1 MNEKY
6 TLMTPFTIIQKLLG
20 PYMFSPNARE
30 TLNEKM
36 ELYFHDHS
44 FVPLFV
50 QENYLKT
57 SPSLV
62 RRTETPPEKLKLL
75 RLMDRAASSLSDA
88 DIVDSLIHG
97 WVCPYNLRAPLNQVP
112 ASPEQHWSLMPLH
125 AVTSTVIPA
134 SCMYGTTS
142 YNGPNS
148 ISFPQ

>member
-62 RRTETPPEKLKLL
+62 RRAETPPEKLKLL

-97 WVCPYNLRAPLNQVP
+97 WVCPYSLCAPLNQVP

-134 SCMYGTTS
+134 SCMYGTTN

>member
-6 TLMTPFTIIQKLLG
+6 ASMTPFTIIQKLLG

-30 TLNEKM
+30 TLNDKM

-57 SPSLV
+57 TPSLV
-62 RRTETPPEKLKLL
+62 RRSDTPPEKLKLL

-97 WVCPYNLRAPLNQVP
+97 WALPYN
-112 ASPEQHWSLMPLH
+112 
-125 AVTSTVIPA
+125 
-134 SCMYGTTS
+134 
-142 YNGPNS
+142 
-148 ISFPQ
+148 